1 MNLTS
6 ENRFRL
12 HQWTPAAPRRAT
24 RVSHSRDYGS
34 ASSIDHFN
42 PEYEES
48 RELLQNKSINQS
60 QPFLLTFADMKEPTP
75 QGTDLGKFSWDIT
88 RVSVA

>member
-1 MNLTS
+1 
-6 ENRFRL
+6 
-12 HQWTPAAPRRAT
+12 
-24 RVSHSRDYGS
+24 VSHSRDYGS

-75 QGTDLGKFSWDIT
+75 QGTDFNPNSLGYI
-88 RVSVA
+88 